1 MNLPEMPI
9 VVFDMI
15 CVFAYGAMCKK
26 DMFLDVAWVD
36 SVQKSIPP
44 MFLKPSVPTRPF
56 FTNYQWG
63 TWQIEQSLRD
73 LYVDLYKPNP
83 YRRGNPYFPTA
94 SLQLEF
100 GVFSKIPFHTAVCL
114 KNGVVRGAKKYKG
127 SLVKRVRKL
136 CAHGKIW
143 DWNMILQECF
153 SESFWFDLESFE
165 PRDYVMASVI
175 PRFVQQLR
183 TASFLVSSDA

>member
-1 MNLPEMPI
+1 MIIPELPI

-26 DMFLDVAWVD
+26 DMFLDIEWVD

-56 FTNYQWG
+56 FANYDWG
-63 TWQIEQSLRD
+63 TWQIEQSLRN

-83 YRRGNPYFPTA
+83 YRRGNAYFPTA
-94 SLQLEF
+94 SLQIEF
-100 GVFSKIPFHTAVCL
+100 GIFSNIPFHTALCL
-114 KNGVVRGAKKYKG
+114 KNRVVREAKKYKG
-127 SLVKRVRKL
+127 SLVKRVKKL
-136 CAHGKIW
+136 CVHGKLW
-143 DWNMILQECF
+143 DWNTMLEECF
-153 SESFWFDLESFE
+153 SEPFWLVMNSYE
-165 PRDYVMASVI
+165 PSDYVMASVI
-175 PRFVQQLR
+175 PRFVRQLR